1 MKLVV
6 VGTGYLGL
14 VTTATLA
21 AIGHDVVGL
30 DEDEENDTRN
40 VYEPERMA
48 RSGFIYHGT
57 GRTPTHRPV

>member
-6 VGTGYLGL
+6 GTGHVGL
-14 VTTATLA
+14 VTAATLV

-30 DEDEENDTRN
+30 DEDGENDARN

-48 RSGFIYHGT
+48 RSGLIYHGT
-57 GRTPTHRPV
+57 GRTPTHGPV